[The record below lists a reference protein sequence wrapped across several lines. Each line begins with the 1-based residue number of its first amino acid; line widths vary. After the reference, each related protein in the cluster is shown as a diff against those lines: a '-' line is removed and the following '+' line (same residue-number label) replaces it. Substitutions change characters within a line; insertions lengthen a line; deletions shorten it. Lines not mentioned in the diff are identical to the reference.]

1 MLLEKSIHSIDIFNK
16 EKLVASIITED
27 HTQLT
32 SSNELGFTV
41 KIGDVEILI
50 TAEKIEIH

>member
-1 MLLEKSIHSIDIFNK
+1 MLLEKPIHSIDVFSK

-27 HTQLT
+27 ETQIT
-32 SSNELGFTV
+32 NSSELGFTV
-41 KIGDVEILI
+41 KIGETEILI